1 LTHEFEKQHNLTIA
15 LDLENV
21 ELNGNSQ
28 LTIYRLVQESLT
40 NISKYAKAKNV
51 TLSLH
56 NLGTY
61 ISVQVRDD
69 GVGFDKT
76 KVDGTHHGLLG
87 MQHRVEALG
96 GKLVVTSMLGYGTH
110 ILATFPQLNISKNQL

>member
-1 LTHEFEKQHNLTIA
+1 M
-15 LDLENV
+15 
-21 ELNGNSQ
+21 
-28 LTIYRLVQESLT
+28 QESFT

-51 TLSLH
+51 SLNLH

-61 ISVQVRDD
+61 ISVQVKDD
-69 GVGFDKT
+69 GIGFDKT

-96 GKLVVTSMLGYGTH
+96 GKLVINSMPGYGTH
-110 ILATFPQLNISKNQL
+110 ILATIPKTHLDKP

>member
-1 LTHEFEKQHNLTIA
+1 MS
-15 LDLENV
+15 
-21 ELNGNSQ
+21 GNSQ
-28 LTIYRLVQESLT
+28 LMVYRLVQESLT

-51 TLSLH
+51 ALSLH
-56 NLGTY
+56 NLDTY

-76 KVDGTHHGLLG
+76 KVDSTHHGLLG

-96 GKLVVTSMLGYGTH
+96 GKLVVTSMPGYGTH
-110 ILATFPQLNISKNQL
+110 ILATVPKIQISKK